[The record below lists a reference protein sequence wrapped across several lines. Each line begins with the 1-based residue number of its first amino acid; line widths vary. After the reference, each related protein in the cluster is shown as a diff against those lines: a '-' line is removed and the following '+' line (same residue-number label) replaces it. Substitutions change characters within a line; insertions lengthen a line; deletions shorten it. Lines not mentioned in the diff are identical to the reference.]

1 MGDPSLYG
9 GYLQTEVTISMN
21 LDSDMVNLDL
31 VFTQFH
37 SIILCQ
43 DSRGHN
49 GPSAYNRVDFE
60 VINKSYPNQMDFQAP
75 RDMDNL
81 NYNNYMFFSHD
92 SNVRIH
98 FVDFTNK
105 YNERNNPC

>member
-1 MGDPSLYG
+1 MGGPSLYG
-9 GYLQTEVTISMN
+9 GYLQTKVAISMN

-43 DSRGHN
+43 DSRRHN
-49 GPSAYNRVDFE
+49 GPSTYNRVAFE
-60 VINKSYPNQMDFQAP
+60 VINKAYPNQMDFWAP

-81 NYNNYMFFSHD
+81 NDNNYMFFSQD
-92 SNVRIH
+92 SNVGIH

-105 YNERNNPC
+105 